1 MDVNLNQF
9 GMKNL
14 KESKTIEMK
23 KRRRNKKKKKT
34 TLYFIITK
42 ITF

>member
-23 KRRRNKKKKKT
+23 NKKQ
-34 TLYFIITK
+34 LFIITK

>member
-1 MDVNLNQF
+1 MKYKMDVNLNQF

-23 KRRRNKKKKKT
+23 KEEKKNNS
-34 TLYFIITK
+34 L
-42 ITF
+42 

>member
-1 MDVNLNQF
+1 MKYKMDVNLNQF

-23 KRRRNKKKKKT
+23 KEEEKKNNS
-34 TLYFIITK
+34 FIITK